1 VNWLVDNSS
10 KTIAFGIRGQADLSS
25 SRCRRSSTYIGGDDS
40 LATAWRDHDNPLNTF
55 RSDPVPPAL
64 PQIAMGPRRSLPP
77 CFSCAQQ
84 RRETANDEARR

>member
-55 RSDPVPPAL
+55 RDVWSLTRGELIKLGTPTADVD
-64 PQIAMGPRRSLPP
+64 RR
-77 CFSCAQQ
+77 CVEEY
-84 RRETANDEARR
+84 RV